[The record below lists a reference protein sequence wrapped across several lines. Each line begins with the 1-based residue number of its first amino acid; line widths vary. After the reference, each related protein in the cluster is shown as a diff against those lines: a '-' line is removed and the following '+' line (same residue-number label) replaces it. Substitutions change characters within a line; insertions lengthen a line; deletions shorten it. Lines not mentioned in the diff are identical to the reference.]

1 MAEPPEP
8 GSSDGASAVSK
19 SQSAPETKARPS
31 LKDLL
36 STDEARTDDLV
47 PLRRRFKL
55 RSPPTLD

>member
-1 MAEPPEP
+1 MAP
-8 GSSDGASAVSK
+8 ASK